1 MLGDMGYPKSKKLLL
16 LLLSLASC
24 LLVGCAVNPISGE
37 EELMLLAESEDVK
50 LGMSY
55 APEVEKEL
63 GGKIAD
69 EALQSYIDNIGQR
82 IARVCHRPDWDYHFT
97 AVDHESV
104 NAIAVPGGY
113 IFITRG
119 MLEKLSTEAQLAGIL
134 GHEVAHVVARDSA
147 AALSREYGMAILLGA
162 IQAAGAS
169 GDAMRVATYTK
180 QILSL
185 RYSRKDE
192 QEADLAGM
200 DYMVRAGYNPS
211 GMVETMQ
218 ILRDLQQ
225 VRPIEFFSTHPLPQ
239 NRMMYLSQRIS
250 SKYSGARGLKV
261 GKEDYQQRI
270 LARLKAETPVEF

>member
-1 MLGDMGYPKSKKLLL
+1 MVNPKFPKLLL
-16 LLLSLASC
+16 LILGLCWC

-37 EELMLLAESEDVK
+37 EELMLFAPEEDIQ
-50 LGMSY
+50 LGRQYS
-55 APEVEKEL
+55 PEVEKEL
-63 GGKIAD
+63 GGRIAD
-69 EALQSYIDNIGQR
+69 EALQSYIDGVGQR
-82 IARVCHRPDWDYHFT
+82 IARVCHRPDWDYRFV
-97 AVDHESV
+97 AVEHESV
-104 NAIAVPGGY
+104 NAVAVPGGY

-134 GHEVAHVVARDSA
+134 GHEIAHVVARDSA
-147 AALSREYGMAILLGA
+147 AALSREYGMGILLAA

-169 GDAMRVATYTK
+169 GDAVKAAAFTK

-200 DYMVRAGYNPS
+200 DYMVRAAYVPS

-239 NRMMYLSQRIS
+239 NRMMYLSQRIAS
-250 SKYSGARGLKV
+250 RYSNVGGLNV
-261 GKEDYQQRI
+261 GREDYRQGV
-270 LARLKAETPVEF
+270 LARLQQETPVEF

>member
-1 MLGDMGYPKSKKLLL
+1 MGSWKCKKLLPVVL
-16 LLLSLASC
+16 GLASC

-63 GGKIAD
+63 GGRIAD
-69 EALQSYIDNIGQR
+69 DGLQSYIDRVGQR

-104 NAIAVPGGY
+104 NAIAVPGGF

-134 GHEVAHVVARDSA
+134 GHEVGHVVARDSA

-169 GDAMRVATYTK
+169 GDAMRVATFTK
-180 QILSL
+180 QILGL

-200 DYMVRAGYNPS
+200 DYMVRAGYAPS

-218 ILRDLQQ
+218 MLRDLQE

-239 NRMMYLSQRIS
+239 NRVVYLSQRIAS
-250 SKYSGARGLKV
+250 RYSAVSGLKV
-261 GKEDYQQRI
+261 GKDEYGQGI
-270 LARLKAETPVEF
+270 LARLKAETPREF